1 MRRHYQRDSPSRMII
16 QENIIKWMLGYSN
29 VPTNRIKGYVPPSGR

>member
-1 MRRHYQRDSPSRMII
+1 MTRHYQRVSPSRMII
-16 QENIIKWMLGYSN
+16 QENIKWMLGYSS